1 MESIPSAEKK
11 IRWDQPRF
19 TAPLLVLFILAAMHF
34 SRFLLAGA
42 TDVADLFL
50 SISLVQ
56 ILVLLVPCMLYYLL
70 KKKKLA
76 TPMPV
81 SPMKLRH
88 IPLTLFG
95 GCVLILGNLLIKFFY
110 RAVAEQAVSTPA
122 FFEGLSAGDGELPF
136 AGVLLSMVIIPA
148 VCEELLFRGVILAEY
163 RSLGQG
169 NAILI
174 SAICFA
180 MLHFSVTNFP
190 VYLFVGILLGVI
202 TTASRSVIP
211 AMLVHLLNNAL
222 SVFTSDQFL
231 NIIMQKNGA
240 FFVGFLLTVLF
251 GAALFLLLYCIELQ
265 YLKFAEEPPEQ
276 SLPPKNR
283 INLGKVFLSPTF
295 LVLVAVF
302 LVITAIQ

>member
-1 MESIPSAEKK
+1 MESIPASEKR
-11 IRWDQPRF
+11 IRWNQPHL
-19 TAPLLVLFILAAMHF
+19 TAPMLVLFILAAMHF
-34 SRFLLAGA
+34 SRYLLAGA
-42 TDVADLFL
+42 SDVSDLLL

-70 KKKKLA
+70 KKRKLS
-76 TPMPV
+76 TPMLV

-88 IPLTLFG
+88 IALTLFG
-95 GCVLILGNLLIKFFY
+95 GCVLILGNLLIKYFY

-122 FFEGLSAGDGELPF
+122 FFEGISTSEGELPF

-163 RSLGQG
+163 HSLGQG

-174 SAICFA
+174 SAVCFA

-211 AMLVHLLNNAL
+211 AMLLHLLNNTL
-222 SVFTSDQFL
+222 SIFTSDQFL
-231 NIIMQKNGA
+231 SIIMQKNGA
-240 FFVGFLLTVLF
+240 FFVGFLLAVLF
-251 GAALFLLLYCIELQ
+251 GMSLFLFLYCIELQ
-265 YLKFAEEPPEQ
+265 YVKFTAEPPVQ

-283 INLGKVFLSPTF
+283 THFTKVFFSPAF
-295 LVLVAVF
+295 LILVAVF
-302 LVITAIQ
+302 LLITAIQ